1 MPKWA
6 MHSGMLGAS
15 KKAELLSLNSDLI
28 VFCTQ
33 TNAYENTLVL
43 LSGAFTDFAESA
55 RARYTQQQQQ
65 SKANVS
71 AKEYEFR
78 CVAEHVQD
86 AC

>member
-55 RARYTQQQQQ
+55 R
-65 SKANVS
+65 VS
-71 AKEYEFR
+71 EGDLVNTLKGR
-78 CVAEHVQD
+78 CSRRAIRSAHRKPIGT
-86 AC
+86 